1 MLIQAILVRIILP
14 FLTLSYTNVK
24 LLTLLLERKKKSEPQ
39 NEDNQVIIM
48 IHSFWIPTFLK
59 IQHHVYTLL
68 AIVLLF
74 LLCNLLRP
82 ILMAWDIV
90 TFETV
95 TPCQIFNSKNHIN
108 FHNIGRTTANLI
120 VTNIC
125 RSKIFTY
132 IPNTYSYLL
141 SANFLLVIN
150 SSLNFILYV
159 MLSPKFQL
167 KVKKMW
173 AAISSRESDVQ
184 DTNIF
189 FVTE

>member
-1 MLIQAILVRIILP
+1 M
-14 FLTLSYTNVK
+14 
-24 LLTLLLERKKKSEPQ
+24 
-39 NEDNQVIIM
+39 
-48 IHSFWIPTFLK
+48 
-59 IQHHVYTLL
+59 YTLL

-167 KVKKMW
+167 KVNKMW